1 MPFRFPLQKVL
12 DHRKTLE
19 NMAQREFQEA
29 QAEVSR
35 RQQTLEEMRGAL
47 LDSTF
52 EAGRVQT
59 SAASDGTSRL
69 KQIHEFQVLQRKRI
83 EIQEAKVRE
92 AENLVEEKREI
103 LRQKA
108 VDHKIMERLKERRF
122 EEYKADLRDREQKA
136 VDETNVLR
144 HRLKEER

>member
-12 DHRKTLE
+12 EHRKTLE
-19 NMAQREFQEA
+19 NLAQREFQLA
-29 QAEVSR
+29 QAELQARLTELSR
-35 RQQTLEEMRGAL
+35 LREAL

-52 EAGRVQT
+52 EAGRIQT
-59 SAASDGTSRL
+59 SGLSSVPASL
-69 KQIHEFQVLQRKRI
+69 KQIHEFQVLQRKKI
-83 EIQEAKVRE
+83 ELQEAKVRE

-122 EEYKADLRDREQKA
+122 EEHRAEVRDREQKES
-136 VDETNVLR
+136 DETSVLR

>member
-12 DHRKTLE
+12 EHRKTLE
-19 NMAQREFQEA
+19 DLAQREFQQA
-29 QAEVSR
+29 QAELQAR
-35 RQQTLEEMRGAL
+35 LGELGRLREAL

-59 SAASDGTSRL
+59 SGSSSATSSL
-69 KQIHEFQVLQRKRI
+69 KQIHEFQVLQRKKI
-83 EIQEAKVRE
+83 EHQEAKVRE

-122 EEYKADLRDREQKA
+122 EEYRAEARDREQKES
-136 VDETNVLR
+136 DETSVLR
-144 HRLKEER
+144 HRLKDER